1 MVNLFDIMSLSHLKQ
16 QGTNVKPRIFPNMN
30 PNDLDLVSSL
40 SALVTDQDGETS
52 LGELLNCFPAEDFA
66 VRSKSKP
73 ENFQQNYP
81 KFSKESSSF
90 GERLGT
96 ENAVYEEQRLME
108 RSKDEGRSW
117 TEDWGQGR
125 GQGWGQGDTT
135 ERITLFHRRENEK
148 RKRENARHHNKP
160 RSRSPFRMD
169 G

>member
-1 MVNLFDIMSLSHLKQ
+1 MVNLFEIMSLSHLKQ
-16 QGTNVKPRIFPNMN
+16 QGTIVKPRIFPNMN

-66 VRSKSKP
+66 VRSRSKP
-73 ENFQQNYP
+73 ESFQQNYT
-81 KFSKESSSF
+81 KSSRESSSF

-96 ENAVYEEQRLME
+96 ENAIYEEQRLME
-108 RSKDEGRSW
+108 RSQDGEKSW
-117 TEDWGQGR
+117 TEDR
-125 GQGWGQGDTT
+125 GQGDTT

-148 RKRENARHHNKP
+148 RKREKGRNQNNP

>member
-1 MVNLFDIMSLSHLKQ
+1 MVNPFETLKIMSLNQLKQ
-16 QGTNVKPRIFPNMN
+16 QGTSVKPRIFPNMN

-66 VRSKSKP
+66 VRSKHKP
-73 ENFQQNYP
+73 ENFHQQHYP
-81 KFSKESSSF
+81 KFPKESSSF

-96 ENAVYEEQRLME
+96 ENAIYEEQRLME
-108 RSKDEGRSW
+108 RSQ
-117 TEDWGQGR
+117 DWDQGR
-125 GQGWGQGDTT
+125 GQDWGQGDTT

-148 RKRENARHHNKP
+148 RKRENTRHHQNKP

>member
-1 MVNLFDIMSLSHLKQ
+1 MVILFEIMSLSHLKQ
-16 QGTNVKPRIFPNMN
+16 QGTIVKPRIFPNMN

-40 SALVTDQDGETS
+40 SALVTDQDGDTS

-66 VRSKSKP
+66 VRSRSKP
-73 ENFQQNYP
+73 ESFQQNYT
-81 KFSKESSSF
+81 KSSRESSSF

-96 ENAVYEEQRLME
+96 ENAIYEEQRLME
-108 RSKDEGRSW
+108 RSQDGEKSW
-117 TEDWGQGR
+117 TED
-125 GQGWGQGDTT
+125 WGQGDTT

-148 RKRENARHHNKP
+148 RKRENARHQNKP

>member
-1 MVNLFDIMSLSHLKQ
+1 MVNLFEIMSLSHLKQ
-16 QGTNVKPRIFPNMN
+16 QGTIVKPRIFPNMN

-66 VRSKSKP
+66 VRSRSKP
-73 ENFQQNYP
+73 ESFQQNYT
-81 KFSKESSSF
+81 KSSRESSSF

-96 ENAVYEEQRLME
+96 ENAIYEEQRLME
-108 RSKDEGRSW
+108 RSQDGEKSW
-117 TEDWGQGR
+117 TED
-125 GQGWGQGDTT
+125 WGQGDTT

-148 RKRENARHHNKP
+148 RKREKGRHQNNP

>member
-1 MVNLFDIMSLSHLKQ
+1 MVNLFDTMSLSHLKQ

-108 RSKDEGRSW
+108 RSLDGEKSW
-117 TEDWGQGR
+117 TED
-125 GQGWGQGDTT
+125 WGQGDTT